1 MRNCRFAC
9 CLAQLCRLKKGWKL
23 LRYFANCALVFDQK
37 ELCMSFLEES
47 FYDRS
52 DVHQHWVFHPFVPHR
67 PSHSFLH
74 TATCLSSS
82 ISYVQSP
89 TVFLFLLHS
98 LSFNLP
104 LCVLTHA
111 LLSVSFFLP
120 PVLWVT
126 ASFLSLQHSHNPII
140 RATIDCI
147 SNWDGSGIYWKD
159 SKQNTC
165 QQPLQTKSVYTGHHF
180 VLVVDRSSALIAL

>member
-1 MRNCRFAC
+1 MIVQTCI
-9 CLAQLCRLKKGWKL
+9 
-23 LRYFANCALVFDQK
+23 
-37 ELCMSFLEES
+37 SIES
-47 FYDRS
+47 S
-52 DVHQHWVFHPFVPHR
+52 IPFVPHCL
-67 PSHSFLH
+67 SHSFFH
-74 TATCLSSS
+74 SATYLSSS
-82 ISYVQSP
+82 VSHVQSP

-98 LSFNLP
+98 LSFDLP

-111 LLSVSFFLP
+111 LLSVSLFLP

-147 SNWDGSGIYWKD
+147 SNWDGSGIYWNG
-159 SKQNTC
+159 SEQNTP
-165 QQPLQTKSVYTGHHF
+165 QQPLQAKSVYTDHHF